1 MTVFGS
7 ADLCTADRAT
17 ERRIW
22 RIKEAARKADAA
34 RAQREAVEK
43 TRTRA
48 S

>member
-1 MTVFGS
+1 MFGS

-22 RIKEAARKADAA
+22 RIKEAARKAEDA
-34 RAQREAVEK
+34 RVEREAVETK
-43 TRTRA
+43 RTRA